1 MDGAN
6 ARIEVATDVY
16 LAGSDELK
24 GQLNYTL
31 VVGPDAQADVSWK
44 FTWKAADA
52 TAREAGLKFLLP
64 AAADRM
70 SWVADSF
77 WTETPADHIG
87 APHGSITSKD
97 ATFGSSR
104 RDIRWIALSGAGNN
118 GLVALSADKPLHTH
132 ASADAKGAMLSL
144 SSAIASTGRDVTG
157 DDIRATQATPLTGA
171 FRLRVA
177 GSAK

>member
-1 MDGAN
+1 LGQILAAN
-6 ARIEVATDVY
+6 WEPIW
-16 LAGSDELK
+16 GSDSITGAFIWEWQEQNLAERFPERWSTPSPGARDVDAK
-24 GQLNYTL
+24 GI
-31 VVGPDAQADVSWK
+31 
-44 FTWKAADA
+44 
-52 TAREAGLKFLLP
+52 RLKFLLP

-77 WTETPADHIG
+77 WTESPAGHIG

-104 RDIRWIALSGAGNN
+104 RDIRWIALSGAGNS

-132 ASADAKGAMLSL
+132 ASADASGAMLSL

-157 DDIRATQATPLTGA
+157 DDICVTQATPLTGA

>member
-6 ARIEVATDVY
+6 ARIDVTTDVY

-31 VVGPDAQADVSWK
+31 VVGPDAQADLSWK
-44 FTWKAADA
+44 LAWKAADA

-70 SWVADSF
+70 SWFADSF

-87 APHGSITSKD
+87 APQGSITSQD

-104 RDIRWIALSGAGNN
+104 RDIRWVALSGAGNN
-118 GLVALSADKPLHTH
+118 GLVALSAGTPLHTH
-132 ASADAKGAMLSL
+132 AAAGEKGTTLCL
-144 SSAIASTGRDVTG
+144 SSGIASTGRDVTG
-157 DDIRATQATPLTGA
+157 DDIRVTQATPLTGA